1 MFKYFTSIRIN
12 STMLYVH
19 KEEEEKEEEEEMEY
33 YSTFP
38 INLIEIEA
46 TRNEIVHLPD
56 MHVELFVHFIHSH
69 SIGNW
74 RLF

>member
-33 YSTFP
+33 YLAFP